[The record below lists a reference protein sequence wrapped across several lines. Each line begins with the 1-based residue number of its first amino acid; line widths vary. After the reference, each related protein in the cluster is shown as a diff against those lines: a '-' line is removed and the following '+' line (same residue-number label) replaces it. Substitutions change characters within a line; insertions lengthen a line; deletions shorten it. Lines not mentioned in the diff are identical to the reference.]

1 MSTTLLFA
9 ELLII
14 GLQTTV
20 WLSLLIMDIW
30 GYKWLSALQTIGLSD
45 WQTVIVVLALSFV
58 YVLGITFDRFADLI
72 FSRWDKR
79 IRDKIIPNAPLPI
92 AVMRFEL
99 GKDNE
104 YLNRQFEY
112 TRSRIRIARA
122 SSINFALTTLLAILF
137 VLIHLQGNP
146 GQIGYLIFLLVFGGF
161 LVCITLYTWHK
172 LERTYFG
179 LVKANYELYVS
190 KSKGFPSQSR
200 ASGESQEEN
209 AG

>member
-14 GLQTTV
+14 GLQATI
-20 WLSLLIMDIW
+20 WLSLIVVNIW
-30 GYKWLSALQTIGLSD
+30 GYKWLSALQAVGLSD

-58 YVLGITFDRFADLI
+58 YVLGIIIDRVADLI
-72 FSRWDKR
+72 FSGWDKR
-79 IRDKIIPNAPLPI
+79 IREKIIPNAPLPI

-112 TRSRIRIARA
+112 TRSRMRIARA
-122 SSINFALTTLLAILF
+122 SSVNFSLITLLAIQF
-137 VLIHLQGNP
+137 VLLHLQGNP
-146 GQIGYLIFLLVFGGF
+146 GQIGYLIFLSVFGSF
-161 LVCITLYTWHK
+161 LVCTTLYSWYK

-179 LVKANYELYVS
+179 LVRANYELYVS
-190 KSKGFPSQSR
+190 KPKTTPANSK
-200 ASGESQEEN
+200 ATDELQEG

>member
-14 GLQTTV
+14 GLQATI
-20 WLSLLIMDIW
+20 WLSLLIVDIW
-30 GYKWLSALQTIGLSD
+30 GYKWLSAFQNIGLSD
-45 WQTVIVVLALSFV
+45 WQTVIVVLALSFI
-58 YVLGITFDRFADLI
+58 YVLGIIFDRVADLV
-72 FSRWDKR
+72 FSGWDKR

-122 SSINFALTTLLAILF
+122 SAINFTLTTFLAILF
-137 VLIHLQGNP
+137 ILIHLKGNP
-146 GQIGYLIFLLVFGGF
+146 AQVGYLIFLFVLGSF
-161 LVCITLYTWHK
+161 LVGATIYTWHK

-179 LVKANYELYVS
+179 LVKANYELYLS
-190 KSKGFPSQSR
+190 KPKSAGAKT
-200 ASGESQEEN
+200 ADKTQEES

>member
-14 GLQTTV
+14 GLQATI
-20 WLSLLIMDIW
+20 WLSLLIVNIW
-30 GYKWLSALQTIGLSD
+30 GYRWLSTIQAIGFSD

-58 YVLGITFDRFADLI
+58 YVLGIIIDRVADLF
-72 FSRWDKR
+72 FSGWDKR
-79 IRDKIIPNAPLPI
+79 IREKIIPNAPLPI

-112 TRSRIRIARA
+112 TRSRMRIARA
-122 SSINFALTTLLAILF
+122 SSINFALIILLAILF
-137 VLIHLQGNP
+137 VLNHLQGDP
-146 GQIGYLIFLLVFGGF
+146 GQVGYLIFLLVFGSF
-161 LVCITLYTWHK
+161 LVCATLYTWHK
-172 LERTYFG
+172 LERTYFE
-179 LVKANYELYVS
+179 LVKANYELYES
-190 KSKGFPSQSR
+190 KPKATSAKSK
-200 ASGESQEEN
+200 ATDELQEG